1 LNEWLKLS
9 SEEKEL
15 YLNPKKSVPDHQVYQ
30 KFATKSADKFREV
43 CKKKYLNLSYGHR
56 PNQKLD
62 IFLPDN
68 NINNYAVQIYY
79 HGGYWIGRDKYDHSH
94 LALPA
99 IKNNIIHVSVNYD
112 LSPNVNI
119 DVIVQ
124 EAYESI
130 LWVIKNIGN
139 FGGNVNNINLIG
151 HSAGAH
157 LVAMALTKNYKKKDF
172 LNSATLISGIYQ
184 PQITKY
190 ISINNIINISDE
202 TINLTDVYKHPLV
215 NKTNFLLVVGDEEP
229 NSWKML
235 TADYGDSL
243 KNKNIPFIFYSAIKL
258 NHFTIVRDLANPNS
272 QLAKKVLKMCQKE

>member
-1 LNEWLKLS
+1 MDD
-9 SEEKEL
+9 
-15 YLNPKKSVPDHQVYQ
+15 LNPKKSVPDHQIYQ
-30 KFATKSADKFREV
+30 KIATKSADKFREI
-43 CKKKYLNLSYGHR
+43 CKKKHLNLSYGNR

-68 NINNYAVQIYY
+68 NINCPVQIYY

-99 IKNNIIHVSVNYD
+99 IKNNIIHVSINYD
-112 LSPNVNI
+112 LSPNVKI
-119 DVIVQ
+119 DIIVQ

-157 LVAMALTKNYKKKDF
+157 LVAMALTKNYKKKGF

-202 TINLTDVYKHPLV
+202 TINLTDVYKYPLV

-235 TADYGDSL
+235 TADYGDWL
-243 KNKNIPFIFYSAIKL
+243 KKKNIPFIFYSAIKL